1 MGNVK
6 EKKLRELKKT
16 YTGGS
21 LFALLFIGAVIFITF
36 AATLVIFGVYIVDSK
51 VRGEYDM
58 IDRLAKVYSSSEGS
72 GIGNIEALLDQEDRD
87 YIIVDPD
94 GNIVKEHGNNTC
106 DLNHG
111 GMVDLLGI
119 ATAAGEEA
127 RENLKEYQD
136 IDLCVDPDS
145 EAYGQIVVYPDTQLP
160 VIAPNKLG
168 LMRIDPTMLG
178 PIIDK
183 IREEARRSPMSG
195 KALVNVP
202 YWIRVSLS
210 DGTGMVCKAEFSVF
224 IREVFVIGILS
235 VVIFVLTVTL
245 SVFMLIFLIKAIYRR
260 KKMNEVFY
268 MDEITET
275 YNWLWFLKFAEEE
288 LVKKKNAS
296 RKYAVL
302 DIVFVNYRNFCVCH
316 SVTEGNDMLKRI
328 DTTIRKH
335 IDTKRELAAH
345 HSAAH
350 FAAML
355 TYSDR
360 DELENRVKQMISDL
374 EKVNS
379 EHKFNFWVGIDRIP
393 ESRDESGKIVKR
405 ESVDIEKAYNNA
417 GAARATLSGN
427 ESAIALFDEK
437 MVEEQKWVDTIM
449 ENQEK
454 ALENEEFLV
463 YYQPKYDPRTNK
475 LKGAEALIRWNSAQ
489 YGLIS
494 PGRFIPLFEE
504 NGFITKIDHYMLK
517 HVAQDQRKWLDVGFE
532 CVPVSVNVSR
542 AHFIEDDLAEQIR
555 DIVDE
560 AGTPHNLVEI
570 ELTESAFFDD
580 KDALIR
586 TIKRLKDYGFT
597 VSMDDFGSGYSSL
610 NSLKEM
616 PLDVLKL
623 DAEFFRNQDAD
634 GRGQIVVSE
643 AIRLAKKLDMK
654 TVAEG
659 VEVKDQVDFL
669 AEEGCDMIQG
679 FYFAK
684 PMPGD
689 EYEQKLSGAQTN

>member
-1 MGNVK
+1 MGNIK
-6 EKKLRELKKT
+6 EQKLRKLKKT

-21 LFALLFIGAVIFITF
+21 LFALIFLGVVIFATF
-36 AATLVIFGVYIVDSK
+36 AATLIVFGVYVVDSK
-51 VRGEYDM
+51 VRDEYDSLERDKE
-58 IDRLAKVYSSSEGS
+58 ISDLANRDHIVVDHDL
-72 GIGNIEALLDQEDRD
+72 NILEEFGD
-87 YIIVDPD
+87 
-94 GNIVKEHGNNTC
+94 NTC
-106 DLNHG
+106 DLKNG
-111 GMVDLLGI
+111 GIVDLIGL
-119 ATAAGEEA
+119 ATTAEEEA
-127 RENLKEYQD
+127 REHLKEYHN
-136 IDLCVDPDS
+136 INIGVELDS
-145 EAYGQIVVYPDTQLP
+145 PEYSQIIVYPDTQLP
-160 VIAPNKLG
+160 VIRPNKRG
-168 LMRIDPTMLG
+168 LMRIDPNMIG
-178 PIIDK
+178 PILEM
-183 IREEARRSPMSG
+183 IREKAGHAPMNG
-195 KALVNVP
+195 KALVNIP
-202 YWIRVSLS
+202 YWISVAQTDETDLI
-210 DGTGMVCKAEFSVF
+210 CKAEFSFSV
-224 IREVFVIGILS
+224 REVFVIGILS
-235 VVIFVLTVTL
+235 IVIVALTVTL
-245 SVFMLIFLIKAIYRR
+245 LIFMLVFLIKAISRR
-260 KKMNEVFY
+260 KQMNEVFY
-268 MDEITET
+268 MDEITENH
-275 YNWLWFLKFAEEE
+275 NWLWFIRSAEEE
-288 LVKKKNAS
+288 LTRKKNALK
-296 RKYAVL
+296 KYAVL

-316 SVTEGNDMLKRI
+316 SLKEGNEMLKSI
-328 DTTIRKH
+328 DEKIQKC
-335 IDTKRELAAH
+335 IKDKNGICAH

-355 TYSDR
+355 QYTDR
-360 DELENRVKQMISDL
+360 DDLEKFVKQMVSEL

-379 EHKFNFWVGIDRIP
+379 DHKFNFWVGIDRIG
-393 ESRDESGKIVKR
+393 EARDENGKAIKKR
-405 ESVDIEKAYNNA
+405 TSVDIEKAYNNA
-417 GAARATLSGN
+417 GAARSTLSGN
-427 ESAIALFDEK
+427 ESAIAFFDEK
-437 MVEEQKWVDTIM
+437 MVEEQKWIDTIN
-449 ENQEK
+449 ENQDK

-475 LKGAEALIRWNSAQ
+475 LKGAEALIRWNSPQ

-517 HVAQDQRKWLDVGFE
+517 HVAQAQKKWLDAGYA

-542 AHFIEDDLAEQIR
+542 AHFIEEDLAEQIR

-586 TIKRLKDYGFT
+586 TIRRLKDYGFT

-623 DAEFFRNQDAD
+623 DAEFFRHGDPD

-643 AIRLAKKLDMK
+643 AIRLAKKLDMQ

-689 EYEQKLSGAQTN
+689 EYEQKLSEG